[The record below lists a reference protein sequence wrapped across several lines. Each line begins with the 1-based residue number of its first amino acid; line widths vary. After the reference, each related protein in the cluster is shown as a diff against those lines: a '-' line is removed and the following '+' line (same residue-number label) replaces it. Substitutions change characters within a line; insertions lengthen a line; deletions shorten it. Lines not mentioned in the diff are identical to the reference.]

1 MLILT
6 EKNTVGAD
14 EFKYCSIYP
23 FSQLLCSDILC
34 YPLSPVSERMVQ
46 AVFKKSV
53 VLIFCNF
60 LIL

>member
-1 MLILT
+1 MNSNIAVYT
-6 EKNTVGAD
+6 P
-14 EFKYCSIYP
+14 FPSCSAQT
-23 FSQLLCSDILC
+23 FSVT
-34 YPLSPVSERMVQ
+34 LSPESERMVQ